1 MDRIKPRNTQREK
14 TDELIKMQSR
24 LKHLENKLKKLL
36 EKEEKEIKGELET
49 IIEISDEII
58 VSNHIK
64 DKQKNK
70 NKTTINKKYL
80 DKIIRECKESVFV
93 VNEMENITEAN
104 KKIEELLGYK
114 KEDFKGRSIGS
125 TFPFANKLEKTLRHS
140 NHFTTHM
147 HLFYGRKKLHLP
159 YIETFML
166 DKKKNVIHLQ
176 VKSTALID
184 RNNQLIGAIL
194 LLRDISERKNLENN
208 IKKKREELAE
218 VLESSTKVEIIESLK
233 ESLEESKKYLESI
246 IQSPTDGIVLT
257 DTSGYIK
264 KMNKTFETLLG
275 YQPNELIGTH
285 WAELNPLE
293 DREYPTNYGVKIKG
307 GDCVKEL
314 LKKQEDLFEKGE
326 ACFEAHIR
334 RKDGIFVPTW
344 CGLYWIY
351 DEKGQRLEGISIVR
365 DLTEKKLAERELVRA
380 HSELQEAKD
389 YLENIFEHSADS
401 IVVLDWA
408 DNKTEPIVRRVNKSF
423 EKLFGYKKE
432 EVIGKP
438 LEVLIAP
445 DNPKLKKKLEEFQE
459 TLLNKGETSP
469 TELNLIDKFGSN
481 IAIEVS
487 AAFIKDREGNR
498 LGGVSVIRDITER
511 KRGEEE
517 KVKLEGQLRQAQ
529 KMEAVGLLAGGV
541 AHDFNNILTAIIG
554 YANLM
559 QMEMKEDELSRI
571 YVQQILSSS
580 ERAANLVQSLLAF
593 GRKQIISLKPVKI
606 NEIVKK
612 VEKLLLRVIGEDI
625 ELKTIL
631 ASEETTVMVD
641 AAQIEQILMNLA
653 TNARDAMPEGG
664 YLTLSTE
671 LVEMDEKY
679 TNTHSFGKA
688 GQYVLLSVEDTG
700 IGMDEKTRE
709 KIFEPFFTTKEV
721 GKGSGL
727 GLSMVYG
734 AIKQHNGYI
743 DCYSEPDKGTV
754 FKIYLPVMHGRVYPE
769 EISEVAPPPVG
780 GSETVLIAEDN
791 SNVRTLTKGVLEKFG
806 YTVVEA
812 VDGEDAIR
820 VFKENREKINLL
832 LLDVIM
838 PKKNGKEVYEEIRK
852 ERPDIKSLFI
862 SGYTANIIHKKGLLE
877 ESLEFIPKPV
887 SPNKLLRKVREVLDK
902 DRD

>member
-1 MDRIKPRNTQREK
+1 
-14 TDELIKMQSR
+14 
-24 LKHLENKLKKLL
+24 
-36 EKEEKEIKGELET
+36 
-49 IIEISDEII
+49 
-58 VSNHIK
+58 
-64 DKQKNK
+64 
-70 NKTTINKKYL
+70 
-80 DKIIRECKESVFV
+80 
-93 VNEMENITEAN
+93 
-104 KKIEELLGYK
+104 
-114 KEDFKGRSIGS
+114 
-125 TFPFANKLEKTLRHS
+125 
-140 NHFTTHM
+140 
-147 HLFYGRKKLHLP
+147 
-159 YIETFML
+159 
-166 DKKKNVIHLQ
+166 
-176 VKSTALID
+176 
-184 RNNQLIGAIL
+184 
-194 LLRDISERKNLENN
+194 
-208 IKKKREELAE
+208 
-218 VLESSTKVEIIESLK
+218 
-233 ESLEESKKYLESI
+233 
-246 IQSPTDGIVLT
+246 
-257 DTSGYIK
+257 
-264 KMNKTFETLLG
+264 
-275 YQPNELIGTH
+275 
-285 WAELNPLE
+285 
-293 DREYPTNYGVKIKG
+293 
-307 GDCVKEL
+307 
-314 LKKQEDLFEKGE
+314 
-326 ACFEAHIR
+326 
-334 RKDGIFVPTW
+334 
-344 CGLYWIY
+344 
-351 DEKGQRLEGISIVR
+351 
-365 DLTEKKLAERELVRA
+365 
-380 HSELQEAKD
+380 
-389 YLENIFEHSADS
+389 
-401 IVVLDWA
+401 
-408 DNKTEPIVRRVNKSF
+408 
-423 EKLFGYKKE
+423 
-432 EVIGKP
+432 
-438 LEVLIAP
+438 
-445 DNPKLKKKLEEFQE
+445 
-459 TLLNKGETSP
+459 
-469 TELNLIDKFGSN
+469 
-481 IAIEVS
+481 
-487 AAFIKDREGNR
+487 
-498 LGGVSVIRDITER
+498 
-511 KRGEEE
+511 
-517 KVKLEGQLRQAQ
+517 
-529 KMEAVGLLAGGV
+529 
-541 AHDFNNILTAIIG
+541 
-554 YANLM
+554 M

-769 EISEVAPPPVG
+769 EIPEAAPAPAG